1 MFFLYLSSIEPLAK
15 FMIFYKV
22 ESRQPVFTINLF
34 VCGAPLM
41 INIKATSM
49 FFQNFVVDDEL
60 TTDME
65 PHHRVNN
72 YNKDNINFISCK
84 ISYFQINWQ
93 LMFKLLLKPPLWNV
107 ISFKREITVLET
119 IGFEKIVNYSFYFYW
134 KNWNGYIVISKTHCV
149 FQFKIWIL
157 QLKKNIS
164 NILISYYLQTINTW
178 HRT

>member
-15 FMIFYKV
+15 FMIFYKF

-134 KNWNGYIVISKTHCV
+134 KNWNGYIVIDQWVKLIVFFNSKYE
-149 FQFKIWIL
+149 FFNSKKISAI
-157 QLKKNIS
+157 
-164 NILISYYLQTINTW
+164 Y
-178 HRT
+178 